1 MNCWLMSKYVFD
13 RRVKRRKSYR
23 LERYLQRFFAGWS
36 VFKLWSAAVPAAATD
51 AAPSFS
57 MDNKRLAFVQFS
69 ARDGR
74 APFALLNPGAFS
86 LQLLAVFGYDIKVF
100 MPQFSYKARRRSG
113 ELVEGVLEVADRSA
127 ALVQIQRS
135 GLFPV
140 AVADSK
146 ASAVT
151 IIKKDK
157 GVNLAAFLPPSVQAQ
172 LAKKRKP
179 KLQELATFTTQLAN
193 LLNSGMPLTVALNS
207 MTHLETRG
215 IPADVSR
222 GLKQEVTEGRSLSDA
237 MVRQPQIFSDLYVN
251 MVKAGEQSGALVPVL
266 RRMATH
272 FQTFAEVQAK
282 FKSAMIYPVMV
293 ICVGIALITFF
304 MTVMMPKF
312 IEIFNGFNIELPGPT
327 KFLIFTSAM
336 FTTYWWL
343 MGAVILALWV
353 LFKRFQSSDAGGR
366 KLDEWQMRLPV
377 LGRVVQVNL
386 FGQFAR
392 TLGTLLQN
400 GVPVLT
406 ALKIT
411 EQVMGNRLIRDAIA
425 KTREA
430 VTDGKTLAQPLAQS
444 RLFPQLMI
452 DLVRI
457 GEETGDVPG
466 SLNNIADTYENE
478 LQIALRVMSDM
489 IGPVLIIVMALV
501 VGFLLLSIFLPL
513 FKLISSIH

>member
-1 MNCWLMSKYVFD
+1 
-13 RRVKRRKSYR
+13 
-23 LERYLQRFFAGWS
+23 
-36 VFKLWSAAVPAAATD
+36 
-51 AAPSFS
+51 
-57 MDNKRLAFVQFS
+57 
-69 ARDGR
+69 
-74 APFALLNPGAFS
+74 
-86 LQLLAVFGYDIKVF
+86 
-100 MPQFSYKARRRSG
+100 MPQFSYKAKKRSG

-135 GLFPV
+135 GLFPIS
-140 AVADSK
+140 VADAK
-146 ASAVT
+146 AGALPT
-151 IIKKDK
+151 AQKAK
-157 GVNLAAFLPPSVQAQ
+157 GVDLASLLPPSLQAQ
-172 LAKKRKP
+172 LNKQRKP

-207 MTHLETRG
+207 MGHLQTKG

-222 GLKQEVTEGRSLSDA
+222 SLRQEVTEGRSLSDA
-237 MVRQPQIFSDLYVN
+237 MARQPVIFSDLYVN
-251 MVKAGEQSGALVPVL
+251 MVRAGEQSGALVPVL

-272 FQTFAEVQAK
+272 FQQFADVQAT

-293 ICVGIALITFF
+293 ICVGILLVTFF

-327 KFLIFTSAM
+327 KFLIGLSTMFTS
-336 FTTYWWL
+336 YWWL
-343 MGAVILALWV
+343 MGLVILALIV
-353 LFKRFQSSDAGGR
+353 LFKRFQSSKAGGR
-366 KLDEWQMRLPV
+366 KMDEWKMKLPV
-377 LGRVVQVNL
+377 LGPVIQVNL

-400 GVPVLT
+400 GVPVLM

-411 EQVMGNRLIRDAIA
+411 EQVMSNQLIREAIA

-430 VTDGKTLAQPLAQS
+430 VTDGKTLAQPLGQS
-444 RLFPQLMI
+444 KLFPQLMI

-466 SLNNIADTYENE
+466 ALNNIADTYEGE
-478 LQIALRVMSDM
+478 LKIALRVMSDL

-513 FKLISSIH
+513 FRLISSIH